1 MISTVYSAGIYGI
14 EGYLVTVECGL
25 SNGLPSF
32 DLVGL
37 PGAAVKESR
46 ERVMTAARSIGM
58 QIPPCRKTVNLAP
71 ADIKKE
77 GAVYD
82 LPILLGLL
90 SALGTLTEPLP
101 EDSVFIGEISLS
113 GELRPVRGALSMA
126 MAVRDAGKR
135 CLFLPRENAAEAAM
149 LGEDLVIYA
158 VANVKEILDHLMKR
172 ESLTPYQPEP
182 QIQTGL
188 EGQPDYQDVM
198 GQENVKR
205 AMEIAAAGGHNILM
219 SGSPGSGKS
228 MMAKRIGT
236 ILPPM
241 TREEKMDVVRIYSV
255 IGEGQ
260 SAAATDSRPIRSP
273 HHTTSA
279 AGIAGGGKGIPM
291 PGELSL
297 AHNGVLF
304 LDELPEFRKD
314 ALEVLRQ
321 PMEDGVVSIVRTAGR
336 VTYPA
341 KFMLI
346 AAMNPCKCGW
356 YGHTSGRCR
365 CTPSEVRAY
374 RSRLSGPL
382 LDRMDIQ
389 IDVRPVPLK
398 DLAERKPAESSE
410 AIRKR
415 VVAARKR
422 QLERYQGTGVTCNA
436 DMLPA
441 QLAQYCRPD
450 AAGQALLDA
459 AFQRLGMTA
468 RSYDRVLRLARTIA
482 DLAGEEQISAAHIA
496 EAIQYRNLDRAH

>member
-1 MISTVYSAGIYGI
+1 
-14 EGYLVTVECGL
+14 
-25 SNGLPSF
+25 
-32 DLVGL
+32 
-37 PGAAVKESR
+37 
-46 ERVMTAARSIGM
+46 
-58 QIPPCRKTVNLAP
+58 
-71 ADIKKE
+71 
-77 GAVYD
+77 
-82 LPILLGLL
+82 
-90 SALGTLTEPLP
+90 
-101 EDSVFIGEISLS
+101 
-113 GELRPVRGALSMA
+113 
-126 MAVRDAGKR
+126 
-135 CLFLPRENAAEAAM
+135 M

-158 VANVKEILDHLMKR
+158 VAHVKEILDHLMKR

-182 QIQTGL
+182 RIQTGL

-255 IGEGQ
+255 IGEGK
-260 SAAATDSRPIRSP
+260 SAAATDCRPIRSP

-321 PMEDGVVSIVRTAGR
+321 PLEDGEVSIVRTAGR

-356 YGHTSGRCR
+356 YGHASGRCR

-450 AAGQALLDA
+450 AAGQELLDA
-459 AFQRLGMTA
+459 AFQRLGMTE
-468 RSYDRVLRLARTIA
+468 I
-482 DLAGEEQISAAHIA
+482 G
-496 EAIQYRNLDRAH
+496 RAHV